1 MNNKKL
7 WIILVVIIALAGAGF
22 FFRDSVMAYIGGGA
36 GQASAQDNR
45 PNQTKQTVTIR
56 PAADSFQVSAA
67 GNLALANQYKGVL
80 KVEGIITD
88 IAVEPGDHVSAG
100 DLLVVLDTSDLE
112 RAVQRAEL
120 ALAIAQNQLEQLQEP
135 SPKAEVDAAWA
146 SLASAKENLAELQA
160 GPSVAELEAAQ
171 AGLLAAQDSYQELL
185 DGLSEPELTQLSA
198 DLHKAFITLQQAQ
211 AAYNRVAYRDDVGTS
226 QEALDLQTATIDYD
240 TTKAAFD
247 IATESA
253 SAGQVQTAIKGIK
266 DAQVQ
271 LEALEASKAELA
283 SAEAQVASA
292 EASLA
297 TLLNGPGEGELRAAE
312 LAIEET
318 RLDLDEARANLAQ
331 AELRAKIDGT
341 VLTVDVEVGQRAT
354 EELSAL
360 TYADLTDME
369 LPVHVAEVDIGKV
382 EVGQPVNLA
391 VDALPDQTF
400 KGQVSRITPIS
411 EAESGVV
418 NYEVTIQ
425 LIDLELE
432 DGVLPG
438 MTAVATILGEGAENA
453 WLVPTSALV
462 EFEGESSVL
471 VRRDGKEQRITVI
484 PVSTQGEWTVVQA
497 DELQAGDQVAGE
509 VTSFLD
515 EEDGF
520 GGPRGGFLGGGGGAR

>member
-1 MNNKKL
+1 
-7 WIILVVIIALAGAGF
+7 
-22 FFRDSVMAYIGGGA
+22 
-36 GQASAQDNR
+36 
-45 PNQTKQTVTIR
+45 
-56 PAADSFQVSAA
+56 
-67 GNLALANQYKGVL
+67 
-80 KVEGIITD
+80 
-88 IAVEPGDHVSAG
+88 
-100 DLLVVLDTSDLE
+100 
-112 RAVQRAEL
+112 
-120 ALAIAQNQLEQLQEP
+120 
-135 SPKAEVDAAWA
+135 
-146 SLASAKENLAELQA
+146 
-160 GPSVAELEAAQ
+160 
-171 AGLLAAQDSYQELL
+171 
-185 DGLSEPELTQLSA
+185 
-198 DLHKAFITLQQAQ
+198 
-211 AAYNRVAYRDDVGTS
+211 
-226 QEALDLQTATIDYD
+226 
-240 TTKAAFD
+240 
-247 IATESA
+247 
-253 SAGQVQTAIKGIK
+253 
-266 DAQVQ
+266 
-271 LEALEASKAELA
+271 
-283 SAEAQVASA
+283 
-292 EASLA
+292 
-297 TLLNGPGEGELRAAE
+297 
-312 LAIEET
+312 
-318 RLDLDEARANLAQ
+318 
-331 AELRAKIDGT
+331 
-341 VLTVDVEVGQRAT
+341 
-354 EELSAL
+354 
-360 TYADLTDME
+360 ME